1 MSFGS
6 LRGPGGMFRQWTL
19 SEARFSFSV
28 FGTLRG
34 RDKVRTH
41 LARPCSP
48 TAKPSSQAL
57 QGYSTNKLV
66 LTLHKHSIRGGA
78 SLCREERPLSFP
90 SNSRL
95 WNSGPPWLCY
105 CLEAQG
111 LEASANCVSVL
122 PRKTPE
128 LEKSTVDRS

>member
-41 LARPCSP
+41 LARPLLSHC
-48 TAKPSSQAL
+48 KAL
-57 QGYSTNKLV
+57 QPGPTGLLYKQAGLDPAQAFHKRRG
-66 LTLHKHSIRGGA
+66 LTLQGG
-78 SLCREERPLSFP
+78 
-90 SNSRL
+90 
-95 WNSGPPWLCY
+95 
-105 CLEAQG
+105 
-111 LEASANCVSVL
+111 EASVFPL
-122 PRKTPE
+122 KQ
-128 LEKSTVDRS
+128 